1 MFMGVFQGAKK
12 KYLFIEKILAI
23 LGVEV
28 G

>member
-1 MFMGVFQGAKK
+1 MFIGVFQGDKK
-12 KYLFIEKILAI
+12 KYLFIGKILAI